1 MLLSFAQFER
11 EMISERTR
19 DKMRAARRKGKWTGG
34 FPMLGYDLDPV
45 ARKLT
50 VNEPEAERVRGIFQI
65 FLETKSLSQTLE
77 ELERRRW
84 KTKGWTTKKS
94 KARRS
99 VPFDRPALVRVL
111 ENPIYLGEVR
121 HGGRRYP
128 GEQPA
133 IVDQRVWERTN
144 RLLDQRKRGES
155 SSRERR
161 PALLEGRLLCRICG
175 RAMAHGYTSNQ
186 GRRHRY
192 YRCQKARKT
201 GANAC
206 PGQTVAAER
215 IEYAV
220 LAKLAEST
228 GELVPDLDKLVESIR
243 YDHRAELATV
253 KLKSEDSELSIIIR
267 KDRSG
272 RRYRLHNGRLRFP
285 RIAEIMALAIRF
297 DQLFRDGVARNGR
310 ELAARVGISPT
321 RVAQIMKFANL
332 APAIQERLL
341 FTEPDAPFVSEA
353 ALRRVAAERDWE
365 RQLPLYEGLV
375 REAALGS
382 PAAPEPG
389 SFVTPN

>member
-1 MLLSFAQFER
+1 
-11 EMISERTR
+11 
-19 DKMRAARRKGKWTGG
+19 
-34 FPMLGYDLDPV
+34 MLGYDLD
-45 ARKLT
+45 AATRKLV
-50 VNEPEAERVRGIFQI
+50 VNDKEAERVRSIFEI
-65 FLETKSLSQTLE
+65 VLETRSLSQTLE
-77 ELERRRW
+77 ELSRRGW
-84 KTKGWTTKKS
+84 KTKSWTTQKG
-94 KARRS
+94 KARLS

-111 ENPIYLGEVR
+111 TNVIYIGEVL

-155 SSRERR
+155 SNRERR

-175 RAMAHGYTSNQ
+175 RAMAHGYTANQ
-186 GRRHRY
+186 GRHRY

-206 PGQTVAAER
+206 PGQTGAAER

-220 LAKLAEST
+220 LARLAEST
-228 GELVPDLDKLVESIR
+228 AELTPDLDKLVESIR

-272 RRYRLHNGRLRFP
+272 RRYRLHDGRLRFP
-285 RIAEIMALAIRF
+285 RIAEMMALAIRF

-353 ALRRVAAERDWE
+353 ALRSVAAERDWE